1 MRNTDFPAW
10 PAEACSRVY
19 TDQPTVWRYVR
30 DAGPVVLLNER
41 RMFTAAEDVA
51 AVFASRALR
60 RVDYPTAESAGDA
73 DEPYE
78 LSDVGRDLLAQAMNP
93 RAARGWAAQFRAP
106 GAYLFDIIAGR
117 GGCEAVSEVIA
128 PATAVMA
135 WILLGAKEPQL
146 FREGGAFNL
155 RAAITARRSALGGD
169 LVSRLIR
176 LAPQLTDEEVYHLAA
191 RCARPLP
198 TIGQVFGVAL
208 FELGRDPVL
217 ARALRGNR
225 DAIRVFVEEAVRLSP
240 ARETTRIALADTRIG
255 DVDVPAG
262 EHIEVSISAANR
274 EAAGGDNFNEGVRR
288 HWGFG
293 AGRHRCLANHAAR
306 SLLCVALETWL
317 DRIPEFRVPAGF
329 VPTFRPP
336 QQGTWFEELPLTWS
350 RPTRLLSPQLDSEQ
364 PV

>member
-1 MRNTDFPAW
+1 MRNTDFPPW
-10 PAEACSRVY
+10 PTEACSRVY
-19 TDQPTVWRYVR
+19 TDQPAVWRCVR

-41 RMFTAAEDVA
+41 RMFTSADDVA
-51 AVFASRALR
+51 AVFGSRALR
-60 RVDYPTAESAGDA
+60 RVDYPTVESAGEA

-135 WILLGAKEPQL
+135 WILLGARETQL

-155 RAAITARRSALGGD
+155 RAVITARRSAPGSD
-169 LVSRLIR
+169 IVSRLIQ
-176 LAPQLTDEEVYHLAA
+176 LAPQLTDEEVYHLAG

-198 TIGQVFGVAL
+198 TIGQIFGVTL

-217 ARALRGNR
+217 ARTLRGNR
-225 DAIRVFVEEAVRLSP
+225 AAVRVFVEEAVRLSP
-240 ARETTRIALADTRIG
+240 ARETTRIALADMRIG
-255 DVDVPAG
+255 HVDVAAG
-262 EHIEVSISAANR
+262 EHFEVSISAANR
-274 EAAGGDNFNEGVRR
+274 EASGGDAFNDRVRK

-293 AGRHRCLANHAAR
+293 AGRHRCLANHVVRA
-306 SLLCVALETWL
+306 LLCVALETWL

-336 QQGTWFEELPLTWS
+336 QRGTWFEELPLTWAA
-350 RPTRLLSPQLDSEQ
+350 
-364 PV
+364 

>member
-1 MRNTDFPAW
+1 MGVTAVRKTDFPTW
-10 PAEACSRVY
+10 PAEAYSRVY
-19 TDQPTVWRYVR
+19 TDQPAVWRCVR
-30 DAGPVVLLNER
+30 DAGAVVLLNGR
-41 RMFTAAEDVA
+41 RMFTTAEDVA

-60 RVDYPTAESAGDA
+60 RVDYPTVESAGDV

-93 RAARGWAAQFRAP
+93 RAARGWAAQFRPA
-106 GAYLFDIIAGR
+106 GAYLFDIVAAR
-117 GGCEAVSEVIA
+117 GGCEAVSGVIA
-128 PATAVMA
+128 PATTVMQ
-135 WILLGAKEPQL
+135 WILFGAKETHF
-146 FREGGAFNL
+146 FREDGAFYL
-155 RAAITARRSALGGD
+155 RAVIAARRSALGGD
-169 LVSRLIR
+169 VVSRLIQA
-176 LAPQLTDEEVYHLAA
+176 APQLTDEEVYHLAA

-217 ARALRGNR
+217 ARTLRGNPA
-225 DAIRVFVEEAVRLSP
+225 AIRVFVEEAVRLSP

-274 EAAGGDNFNEGVRR
+274 EASDDFNERVRK

-293 AGRHRCLANHAAR
+293 AGRHRCLANHMVR
-306 SLLCVALETWL
+306 SLLCVTLETWL

-336 QQGTWFEELPLTWS
+336 QQGTWFEELPLTW
-350 RPTRLLSPQLDSEQ
+350 DA
-364 PV
+364 